1 MQMSIFDYIPPKPG
15 LFGGMDEQGLADYFG
30 AALGARFTY
39 SRFMEQW
46 KAKIGAV
53 KLDFSL
59 STYDTSDERDGRPV
73 ILVGYVVG
81 KTGGGKAC
89 DTVTEALEYFRKIST
104 HGNDDPEIK
113 RRRGHGK
120 K

>member
-1 MQMSIFDYIPPKPG
+1 MQMSIFDYIPPKAG
-15 LFGGMDEQGLADYFG
+15 LFGGMDAQGLADYFG

-39 SRFMEQW
+39 SRVMEQW
-46 KAKIGAV
+46 QARIGAV

-59 STYDTSDERDGRPV
+59 STYDTSDERHGRPV

-81 KTGGGKAC
+81 KSGGGKPC